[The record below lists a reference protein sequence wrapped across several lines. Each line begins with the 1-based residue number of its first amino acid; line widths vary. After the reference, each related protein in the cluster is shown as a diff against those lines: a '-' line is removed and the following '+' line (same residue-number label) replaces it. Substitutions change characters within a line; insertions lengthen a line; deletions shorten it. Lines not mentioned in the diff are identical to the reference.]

1 VIKKYPTTRA
11 GWAAFYEKQFN
22 RTESSGSAHLAMWY
36 ALLALAF
43 GDD

>member
-1 VIKKYPTTRA
+1 MPTTRA

-22 RTESSGSAHLAMWY
+22 RHQTAGNATLAMWY

-43 GDD
+43 GED